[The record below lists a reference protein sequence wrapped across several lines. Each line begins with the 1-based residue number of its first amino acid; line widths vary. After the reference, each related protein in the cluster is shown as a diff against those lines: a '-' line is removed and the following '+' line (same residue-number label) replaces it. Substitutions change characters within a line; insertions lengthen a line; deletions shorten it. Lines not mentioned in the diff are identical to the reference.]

1 MKMDKDNDAFKNAK
15 PSEQAPGEGIRKL
28 KTSNVFRTLNFE
40 LYVKPVSII
49 DNQEFNLMS
58 GCLTTKFI
66 ITTKICSYDIY

>member
-1 MKMDKDNDAFKNAK
+1 MNMDKDNDALKNAK

-49 DNQEFNLMS
+49 VKQEFIIMS
-58 GCLTTKFI
+58 R
-66 ITTKICSYDIY
+66 

>member
-1 MKMDKDNDAFKNAK
+1 MNKDNDALKNVK

-49 DNQEFNLMS
+49 DKQEFIIMS
-58 GCLTTKFI
+58 RCKGNN
-66 ITTKICSYDIY
+66 